1 MSSGSLNSIEPE
13 RLYCRELR
21 GGNQRANYSAELPGL
36 ECWVSCRPLHP
47 STKGGDVYYLSVCS
61 QGAISRIT
69 LADVA
74 GHGDVVSA
82 AAVRLRDALREH
94 SDDWDQTLLIQKL
107 SDTFLSTKQS
117 AGQYATAFVIGYSGS
132 SGELVFTNAGHP
144 LPVWYRAATQ
154 QWLLIEDQ
162 TPWSKSITNL
172 PLGLIVGTPYTQTG
186 LELAE
191 GDLVILYTDGI
202 SEAEGV
208 SGTQLGMNG
217 LVEILKTLPVSSPV
231 EAGSALIASIEQY
244 RGSAPAQD
252 DETVIVLRRSAMRP
266 APVSVKAND

>member
-1 MSSGSLNSIEPE
+1 MSSDSPRMIEPE

-36 ECWVSCRPLHP
+36 ECWVSCRPLRP

-74 GHGDVVSA
+74 GHGEVVSA
-82 AAVRLRDALREH
+82 AAIRLHDALREH

-107 SDTFLSTKQS
+107 SDTFLNTQQS
-117 AGQYATAFVIGYSGS
+117 AGEFATAFVIGYSGS

-144 LPVWYRAATQ
+144 FPVWYRAATQ

-162 TPWSKSITNL
+162 TPWSKSIANL
-172 PLGLIVGTPYTQTG
+172 PLGLIEGTPYTQTG

-202 SEAEGV
+202 SEAEGE
-208 SGTQLGMNG
+208 SGTLLGMHG
-217 LVEILKTLPVSSPV
+217 LVELVRALPVSSPA
-231 EAGSALIASIEQY
+231 EAGSALIARIEQY
-244 RGSAPAQD
+244 RGSAPAED

-266 APVSVKAND
+266 APESGEGE

>member
-1 MSSGSLNSIEPE
+1 MSSGSLKLNEPE
-13 RLYCRELR
+13 RFYCRELR

-36 ECWVSCRPLHP
+36 ECWVSCRPLRP

-61 QGAISRIT
+61 QGAIARIT

-74 GHGDVVSA
+74 GHGEVVSA

-94 SDDWDQTLLIQKL
+94 SDDWDQTSLIQKL
-107 SDTFLSTKQS
+107 SDTFLNSKQS
-117 AGQYATAFVIGYSGS
+117 VGEYATAFVIGYSGS

-144 LPVWYRAATQ
+144 LPVWYQAATQ
-154 QWLLIEDQ
+154 RWLLVEDQ
-162 TPWSKSITNL
+162 TLWSKSIANL
-172 PLGLIVGTPYTQTG
+172 PLGIIEGTPYTQTG

-191 GDLVILYTDGI
+191 GDLFILYTDGI

-208 SGTQLGMNG
+208 SGTQLGMDG
-217 LVEILKTLPVSSPV
+217 LLELVRALPVSSPA
-231 EAGSALIASIEQY
+231 EAGSALIAGVELY

-266 APVSVKAND
+266 APVLPEGE